1 MDVAKSNR
9 AGDERNVARVL
20 HNAQQEA
27 EACGGYAAGAKEAG
41 NELLAGFFGDVRET
55 HIKIARRAEEMLGR
69 PDGLHAGIVRP
80 GSIRL
85 GDGPSEGDPG
95 DVSPGQDDVA

>member
-1 MDVAKSNR
+1 MLQSLTEPEMSETPQGCSTMRNR
-9 AGDERNVARVL
+9 RPRR
-20 HNAQQEA
+20 
-27 EACGGYAAGAKEAG
+27 AAGATEAG
-41 NELLAGFFGDVRET
+41 NEVLAGFFEDVRET
-55 HIKIARRAEEMLGR
+55 HIRIARRAEEILGR
-69 PDGLHAGIVRP
+69 LDGLHAGVVRP

>member
-1 MDVAKSNR
+1 MDAAKSNGV
-9 AGDERNVARVL
+9 GDERNVAKVL
-20 HNAQQEA
+20 QNAQQEA

-41 NELLAGFFGDVRET
+41 NEWLTGFFEDVRET

-69 PDGLHAGIVRP
+69 LDGRHASGVRP

>member
-1 MDVAKSNR
+1 MDVAKSNG

-41 NELLAGFFGDVRET
+41 HELLAGFFEDVRET
-55 HIKIARRAEEMLGR
+55 HIKIARRAEEMLDR
-69 PDGLHAGIVRP
+69 LHGDVVRP
-80 GSIRL
+80 GSIRV